1 MNVHDNPDILEKL
14 RKAGKINAE
23 AREYG
28 ASLIKIGASLLDV
41 SDRVEDFIF
50 KHGGG
55 LAFPTQISRNDT
67 AAHNCAAH
75 EDKTVFQEGDVIK
88 LDLGVHI
95 DGYVVDS
102 AMTINLGD
110 KGNTE
115 KDALVKASREAL
127 NNAIK
132 TLAPGVAVTNVGRA
146 IQEAI
151 EGRGFKPIRNLCG
164 HGIGRFIVHAPP
176 SIPNYN
182 TGDQTTLHDGQLIAI
197 EPFATS
203 GAGLVYEA
211 SDAEVFMMVGKK
223 PVRSMITRNVL
234 KEIDAFQGLPFT
246 TRWLTKKF
254 SLPQVNFALRD
265 LQQAGVLR
273 AYPPLIDKAHGL
285 VSQAEHSIIVGE
297 KPEVLTRSRE

>member
-1 MNVHDNPDILEKL
+1 MDPDVREKL

-28 ASLIKIGASLLDV
+28 KGLIKTGASLLDV
-41 SDRVEDFIF
+41 SDKVEAFIL

-55 LAFPTQISRNDT
+55 LAFPTQISRNDQ

-75 EDKTVFQEGDVIK
+75 EDKTLFQEGDIVK

-95 DGYVVDS
+95 DGQVVDS
-102 AMTINLGD
+102 ATTINLG
-110 KGNTE
+110 E
-115 KDALVKASREAL
+115 KKYDELVKASREAL

-132 TLAPGVAVTNVGRA
+132 TLGPGVAVTEVGKA
-146 IQEAI
+146 IQETI
-151 EGRGFKPIRNLCG
+151 ESLGFKPVRNLCG
-164 HGIGRFIVHAPP
+164 HGIGHYIVHAPP

-182 TGDQTTLHDGQLIAI
+182 TGDQTKLHDGQLIAI
-197 EPFATS
+197 EPFAST
-203 GAGLVYEA
+203 GAGLIYEA
-211 SDAEVFMMVGKK
+211 TEAEVFMMVGKK

-234 KEIDAFQGLPFT
+234 KEIDTFHGLPFT
-246 TRWLTKKF
+246 TRWLAIKF

-265 LQQAGVLR
+265 LQNIGILR

>member
-1 MNVHDNPDILEKL
+1 MDPEVREKL

-28 ASLIKIGASLLDV
+28 KKLVKVGASLLEV
-41 SDRVEDFIF
+41 SDKVEAFIL

-55 LAFPTQISRNDT
+55 FAFPTQLSRNDN

-75 EDKTVFQEGDVIK
+75 EDKTIFQEGDVVK

-95 DGYVVDS
+95 DGHVVDS
-102 AMTINLGD
+102 ATTINLGG
-110 KGNTE
+110 KE
-115 KDALVKASREAL
+115 QDALVKASREAL

-132 TLAPGVAVTNVGRA
+132 TLAPGVPVTAVGKAV
-146 IQEAI
+146 QETI
-151 EGRGFKPIRNLCG
+151 EGMGFKPVRNLCG
-164 HGIGRFIVHAPP
+164 HGIGQYIVHAPP

-182 TGDQTTLHDGQLIAI
+182 NGDMTKLKDGQLIAI
-197 EPFATS
+197 EPFAST
-203 GAGLVYEA
+203 GAGIIYEA
-211 SDAEVFMMVGKK
+211 SEAEVFMMVGKK

-234 KEIDAFQGLPFT
+234 KEIDLFQGLPFT

-265 LQQAGVLR
+265 LQNIGILR

-285 VSQAEHSIIVGE
+285 VSQAEHSIIVGD
-297 KPEVLTRSRE
+297 KPEVLTRGEE